1 MPRYLRWIA
10 SMTAG
15 VTAFF
20 LFSVISLGIARAEGR
35 HSVHGGAAALVTLGA
50 WLFTM
55 AAVLATED
63 YLTKRY
69 GFGPSSRPNLPA
81 EQEPAGRSTDQ

>member
-1 MPRYLRWIA
+1 LRWIA

-20 LFSVISLGIARAEGR
+20 VFNIISLGIARAQGL
-35 HSVHGGAAALVTLGA
+35 HAVHGGAAALLTLGA
-50 WLFTM
+50 WIFTM
-55 AAVLATED
+55 AVVLATED

-69 GFGPSSRPNLPA
+69 GFTVTRPAQQPASERVGPPA
-81 EQEPAGRSTDQ
+81 DQ

>member
-1 MPRYLRWIA
+1 
-10 SMTAG
+10 MTAG

-20 LFSVISLGIARAEGR
+20 IYSVISLGISRAKGL
-35 HSVHGGAAALVTLGA
+35 HAVHGGAAALVTLGA

-69 GFGPSSRPNLPA
+69 GFGPSSLPNQPA
-81 EQEPAGRSTDQ
+81 PTPEQEPAGRSADQ

>member
-1 MPRYLRWIA
+1 
-10 SMTAG
+10 MTAG

-20 LFSVISLGIARAEGR
+20 VYNVISLGIARAQGL
-35 HSVHGGAAALVTLGA
+35 HAVHGGAAALVTLGA

-55 AAVLATED
+55 AVVLATED

-69 GFGPSSRPNLPA
+69 GFGPSRRPNIPAA
-81 EQEPAGRSTDQ
+81 EQEPAGRSADQ